1 MMRRASK
8 INANYTGDLRG
19 TAVYGSDNQK
29 LGTVDDAL
37 LDDRTDDLRYL
48 VIDAGWLSARQFLL
62 PADQVYAFGEG
73 ADLYANLRRA
83 DAEALPQFDDE
94 MLATDG
100 AFTRYESDYRLGWHY
115 DADPTRYKPS
125 PRLTNFRGRMRDST
139 ARPYSETA
147 RPYGETSSPYGEM
160 SKVKP
165 SGAVTTV
172 GARPTGVYGTF
183 ETRADVERAV
193 DKLREQGFNSQDI
206 SVLFPDRDL
215 NKEFAIEKNTKA
227 PEGALAGGGT
237 GLIVGGALGWLVG
250 IGTLAIPGIGPLLVA
265 GPIVAA
271 LAGAGVGSAVGG
283 IAGALI
289 GLGVPELEAR
299 RYEEE
304 VKRGRILVSVHC
316 DSVGIASTARTILES
331 SGAKDVFLSGE
342 QLAA

>member
-1 MMRRASK
+1 MLRRASK
-8 INANYTGDLRG
+8 INPNYMGDLRG
-19 TAVYGSDNQK
+19 TTVYGSDNQK

-37 LDDRTDDLRYL
+37 LDDRTSDLRYL
-48 VIDAGWLSARQFLL
+48 VIDAGWLSSRQFLL
-62 PADQVYAFGEG
+62 PAEQVSAFGDG
-73 ADLYANLRRA
+73 SDLYANLRRA
-83 DAEALPQFDDE
+83 DAEALPQFNDE
-94 MLATDG
+94 VLTPDAALAS
-100 AFTRYESDYRLGWHY
+100 YESNYRQGWRY
-115 DADPTRYKPS
+115 DADPTRYKQS
-125 PRLTNFRGRMRDST
+125 PRMTHFRERLRGPVAQPYVEA
-139 ARPYSETA
+139 ARPYAETT
-147 RPYGETSSPYGEM
+147 RVT
-160 SKVKP
+160 P
-165 SGAVTTV
+165 SGAVATV

-183 ETRADVERAV
+183 ETRTDVEKAV
-193 DKLREQGFNSQDI
+193 DKLRQQGFNSQDI

-250 IGTLAIPGIGPLLVA
+250 IGTLAIPGIGPLLAA

-304 VKRGRILVSVHC
+304 IKRGRILISVHC
-316 DSVGIASTARTILES
+316 DSVGVASTARTILES